1 MSHRICGFGGR
12 GNYLVPLG
20 GISDASAKKT
30 LTDTAAERKGRP
42 RDPQECGM
50 LQRFFDLTENV
61 LNTTSGIDIPR
72 YPDDDS
78 SLEPLWYAFVTRTL
92 YQQNKRLS
100 SVALL
105 LKPEFYDF
113 NSAIILTRSIFE
125 CAADLVYIAQKKALE
140 ENEWLEKYL
149 KHGDVPMSGE
159 EVTQLQEDIS
169 GGVQP
174 TLPTQRWMSVGAI
187 CKSLGSN
194 WEKACTG
201 DFYRLASVVAHNG
214 AYTLAGDYLE
224 LERPRTEKETAPVFY
239 TALAYHFKIAEV
251 AAWVFPKSISI
262 ESIQEFDQQLQH
274 LVPRPPETDV

>member
-1 MSHRICGFGGR
+1 
-12 GNYLVPLG
+12 
-20 GISDASAKKT
+20 
-30 LTDTAAERKGRP
+30 
-42 RDPQECGM
+42 M

-61 LNTTSGIDIPR
+61 LNTNSGIDIPR

-78 SLEPLWYAFVTRTL
+78 SLEPLWYAFVTRAL

-105 LKPEFYDF
+105 LKPEFYEFQQRHYLDAVNLRVCCRF
-113 NSAIILTRSIFE
+113 SLHSPE
-125 CAADLVYIAQKKALE
+125 KALE

-224 LERPRTEKETAPVFY
+224 LERPRTEKETAPVLY
-239 TALAYHFKIAEV
+239 TALVYHFKIAEV

-274 LVPRPPETDV
+274 LNQSQGGMCICRVLGIGAGVSRECFGP